1 MRPAQ
6 MHAAAAIG
14 VLLSEE
20 GFGHMHF
27 SPNYTVGDPL
37 RTQMG
42 VSRFLSEAFA
52 GGERSTKTFTCYK
65 LLSRIQEPFLF
76 VNPHAGIQLHVAAR
90 RSELAYRSRH
100 ARRLIAEEVQIRQR
114 RELPNL
120 RRQARQLI
128 AFEVQLPQRREL
140 PDLRRQARQ
149 LIAAEVQPLQR
160 RELPDLCRQAR
171 QPIADEAQLLQHG
184 FA

>member
-1 MRPAQ
+1 MRRAQ
-6 MHAAAAIG
+6 MPAAAAIG

-27 SPNYTVGDPL
+27 SPNYPVGDPS

-42 VSRFLSEAFA
+42 VSRFFSEAF

-76 VNPHAGIQLHVAAR
+76 VNRHAVIQMHVAAR

-100 ARRLIAEEVQIRQR
+100 AR
-114 RELPNL
+114 
-120 RRQARQLI
+120 QLI
-128 AFEVQLPQRREL
+128 A
-140 PDLRRQARQ
+140 LRNNRSAT
-149 LIAAEVQPLQR
+149 
-160 RELPDLCRQAR
+160 
-171 QPIADEAQLLQHG
+171 
-184 FA
+184 